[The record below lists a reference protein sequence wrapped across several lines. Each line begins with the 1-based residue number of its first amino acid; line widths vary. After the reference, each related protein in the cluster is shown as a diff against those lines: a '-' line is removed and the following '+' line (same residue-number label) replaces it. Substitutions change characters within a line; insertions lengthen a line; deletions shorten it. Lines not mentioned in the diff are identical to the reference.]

1 MAIITDNGISIIS
14 DIRDVIFYINND
26 DLIET
31 VDQVKDIN
39 RIFNDNLYRL
49 SNKKYYI
56 EKLEKINYKWYR

>member
-1 MAIITDNGISIIS
+1 MAIITDNGISIIT
-14 DIRDVIFYINND
+14 DIRDCLFYINNS

-31 VDQVKDIN
+31 IEQLKDIN

-49 SNKKYYI
+49 SNIKYYI